1 MCFKLKGFQSLTFSH
16 GVRIEFVP
24 SMTWFYMALLV
35 DWELC
40 GYLKL
45 LIWVYVQILVS
56 PLTRALETLQGAF
69 PSAQVGLLNSH

>member
-1 MCFKLKGFQSLTFSH
+1 MCFKQKGIQSLTFSH

-40 GYLKL
+40 EYLKL
-45 LIWVYVQILVS
+45 LIWLFVQILVS
-56 PLTRALETLQGAF
+56 PLSRALETLQGAF
-69 PSAQVGLLNSH
+69 PSAQVGLLKSH